1 MTTLWWPGGRVTFFW
16 AKALMR
22 ERTTSIPRSSDALS
36 SSTASLNDSPSI
48 VRASASTDV
57 VLPVPGGPERMR
69 LGMLPCWART
79 WSRPTVA
86 SFPTISPTVV
96 GRYFSSHGCSKP
108 CCIATLPMVARRRR
122 APIFAPDRDARARFA
137 TWTAPAARPMSE
149 GAPSRPDA
157 DSDAGAP
164 SKLAADIFLAEAV
177 APPTSAAAALASEL
191 FAEPA
196 DVARR
201 APADAALRASALA
214 GAIFNSPI
222 AAPAATSAA
231 PADADAG
238 GNILRNLIIGD
249 LEAQPAA
256 PPSSAETEAA
266 EAAARLHAARMRRR
280 GVTVSSE
287 GPANT
292 LQHLLILIHGIGQH
306 EDFSDDRCVSWDG
319 TEGGFGGNHEF
330 RELLESTLDGRLGS
344 LPMSLAVRSIEW
356 HSHLHAGPSGGPSG
370 LLAACEP
377 RGVPELRAVTR
388 DTIMDVLYY
397 STSASN
403 AQATAATA
411 IAAR

>member
-1 MTTLWWPGGRVTFFW
+1 
-16 AKALMR
+16 
-22 ERTTSIPRSSDALS
+22 
-36 SSTASLNDSPSI
+36 
-48 VRASASTDV
+48 
-57 VLPVPGGPERMR
+57 
-69 LGMLPCWART
+69 
-79 WSRPTVA
+79 
-86 SFPTISPTVV
+86 
-96 GRYFSSHGCSKP
+96 
-108 CCIATLPMVARRRR
+108 
-122 APIFAPDRDARARFA
+122 
-137 TWTAPAARPMSE
+137 MSE

-157 DSDAGAP
+157 DSDGGAP
-164 SKLAADIFLAEAV
+164 SKLAADIFSAEAV

-191 FAEPA
+191 FAEPVSA
-196 DVARR
+196 DD
-201 APADAALRASALA
+201 DAARRASALA

-231 PADADAG
+231 PTDADAG

-256 PPSSAETEAA
+256 PPSSAEIEAA

-280 GVTVSSE
+280 GVTVSSD
-287 GPANT
+287 GPANP

-403 AQATAATA
+403 AQAAAATA
-411 IAAR
+411 AAR

>member
-1 MTTLWWPGGRVTFFW
+1 M
-16 AKALMR
+16 
-22 ERTTSIPRSSDALS
+22 SD
-36 SSTASLNDSPSI
+36 
-48 VRASASTDV
+48 R
-57 VLPVPGGPERMR
+57 
-69 LGMLPCWART
+69 
-79 WSRPTVA
+79 
-86 SFPTISPTVV
+86 
-96 GRYFSSHGCSKP
+96 
-108 CCIATLPMVARRRR
+108 
-122 APIFAPDRDARARFA
+122 
-137 TWTAPAARPMSE
+137 
-149 GAPSRPDA
+149 APSRPDA
-157 DSDAGAP
+157 DSDGGAP
-164 SKLAADIFLAEAV
+164 SKLAADIFSAEAV

-191 FAEPA
+191 FFAEPVSADDAPA

-201 APADAALRASALA
+201 ALADAALRASALA

-403 AQATAATA
+403 AQAAAATA
-411 IAAR
+411 AAR